1 MTTGAHFNPPTWKLE
16 AKSKINTE
24 HTQKKKSDHETKKK
38 KMLSKSEKMKQ
49 INPNNWPQY
58 NTKQK
63 AIAASKLDSIKDK
76 IQRQPNGRDPIEF
89 SWKTDRNA
97 SWNRLD
103 MNHETS
109 FRFVG
114 NATANW
120 FNLSVKSTTSW
131 QYSSCSPVPGGGGG
145 GGGRIDRPLGWT
157 RFSLSITYPA
167 VANDDSSW
175 WDFLLCCCHCCGC
188 GWGLGISRGRIGR
201 GSSGSAPQRPVPLP
215 LASSF
220 A

>member
-1 MTTGAHFNPPTWKLE
+1 
-16 AKSKINTE
+16 
-24 HTQKKKSDHETKKK
+24 
-38 KMLSKSEKMKQ
+38 MLSKSEKMKQ

-145 GGGRIDRPLGWT
+145 GGGRRGGEHT
-157 RFSLSITYPA
+157 QTHRKKKREA
-167 VANDDSSW
+167 
-175 WDFLLCCCHCCGC
+175 
-188 GWGLGISRGRIGR
+188 SRGDGEN
-201 GSSGSAPQRPVPLP
+201 GEDGEDEEDGEGEDGGGL
-215 LASSF
+215 
-220 A
+220 

>member
-145 GGGRIDRPLGWT
+145 GGGGRRGGEHT
-157 RFSLSITYPA
+157 QTHRKKKREA
-167 VANDDSSW
+167 
-175 WDFLLCCCHCCGC
+175 
-188 GWGLGISRGRIGR
+188 SRGDGEN
-201 GSSGSAPQRPVPLP
+201 GEDGEDEEDGEGEDGGGL
-215 LASSF
+215 
-220 A
+220 